1 VGWQNTRPFASRHA
15 LVHDHVN
22 QERHPYSRSNF
33 KLNRAAALTGGS
45 GLTDRACLRTR
56 TGSHLSNSALN
67 LGDSLGEYR
76 KQEEGNASFP

>member
-1 VGWQNTRPFASRHA
+1 MRTLQKFVA
-15 LVHDHVN
+15 VHGSVHNHFD
-22 QERHPYSRSNF
+22 QERHLYSRSNF
-33 KLNRAAALTGGS
+33 KLNLAAALTGGS
-45 GLTDRACLRTR
+45 GLTDRACWRTR